1 MTDAHCHLVRG
12 ESRHLICEP
21 RTGEVGA
28 DDIVFYGTHPW
39 YLDGYDEAAL
49 RARLEANPSAGVGEI
64 GLDRLKDRNISPRM
78 REIFAS
84 QLKLAAEFQRPVVLH
99 GAKCWGEVVKAVQSV
114 ERSVQSLGWKIP
126 ACLFHGF
133 SRSGGLLPDIVALN
147 GFISVGPAVL
157 NDHAVNYR
165 KFVQEI
171 PLERLLVESDATA
184 ETTAE
189 IPSVKDIAAKL
200 AELRGFSPDA
210 LEEILEKNLENFL
223 GRSH

>member
-39 YLDGYDEAAL
+39 YLDGYNEAAL

-78 REIFAS
+78 REIFET
-84 QLKLAAEFQRPVVLH
+84 QVRLAVEFGRPVVLH
-99 GAKCWGEVVKAVQSV
+99 GAKCWGDVVKTLQ
-114 ERSVQSLGWKIP
+114 RLDPGRKIP

-133 SRSGGLLPDIVALN
+133 SRSGGLLPDIVKLN
-147 GFISVGPAVL
+147 GFISIGPALL

-165 KFVQEI
+165 KLVQEI

-200 AELRGFSPDA
+200 AELRGFSSDA